1 MKERIALCVLALCLL
16 LAGCGGEQKEKAV
29 ADTGFESEEPMPGF
43 DAQNQYM
50 QVNAISFQ
58 ETDGFF
64 CGSSFIGDFVRYYD
78 RASGVSGVLCAD
90 PACTHDS
97 SSCGAYMRS
106 GATLSYYDG
115 KLYWIATD
123 SQGGRDSYL
132 YRGDL
137 SGANRE
143 KVKRISFEDVIIPY
157 QPQRYAIHRGNLY
170 LLGSSSVVQGIE
182 TGKRVTL
189 LSTPLDRSE
198 TYTTLFDETFD
209 WGADATL
216 RFVGDSVYLFLTAFP
231 KGGPSDMRITRYDIK
246 TGTAETVYEETGVT
260 EALDTIWVTEQE
272 EIYLSGSGEDHAYV
286 WKLENGEWVEIA
298 SRAGNDPSAPEI
310 MDGIAAYIYLDNG
323 IRWIEIINLSGEPVY
338 SGKLFPE
345 EIPGLEEDPNK
356 YSFAVVGGDAD
367 KIILNLQS
375 FTGSGLTDYTLMLDL
390 HDNLKPTVLWSGQK

>member
-1 MKERIALCVLALCLL
+1 
-16 LAGCGGEQKEKAV
+16 
-29 ADTGFESEEPMPGF
+29 
-43 DAQNQYM
+43 
-50 QVNAISFQ
+50 
-58 ETDGFF
+58 
-64 CGSSFIGDFVRYYD
+64 
-78 RASGVSGVLCAD
+78 
-90 PACTHDS
+90 
-97 SSCGAYMRS
+97 
-106 GATLSYYDG
+106 
-115 KLYWIATD
+115 
-123 SQGGRDSYL
+123 
-132 YRGDL
+132 
-137 SGANRE
+137 
-143 KVKRISFEDVIIPY
+143 
-157 QPQRYAIHRGNLY
+157 
-170 LLGSSSVVQGIE
+170 
-182 TGKRVTL
+182 
-189 LSTPLDRSE
+189 
-198 TYTTLFDETFD
+198 
-209 WGADATL
+209 
-216 RFVGDSVYLFLTAFP
+216 
-231 KGGPSDMRITRYDIK
+231 MRITRYDIK